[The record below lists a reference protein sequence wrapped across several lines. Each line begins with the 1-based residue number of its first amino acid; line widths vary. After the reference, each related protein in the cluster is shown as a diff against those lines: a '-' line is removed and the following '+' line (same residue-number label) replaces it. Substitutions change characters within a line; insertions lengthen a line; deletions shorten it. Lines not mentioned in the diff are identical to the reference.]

1 MRFRIRKKLRKM
13 PNLKQDVARSVR
25 LTIPSVLVLALLSVG
40 VPASANPATG
50 SIPVGQSATQV
61 LSTLTVGAKPNVS
74 SDRKSHQWNK
84 VNGKSG
90 NYTTR
95 DLVLERD
102 MSDVTYTSRGNVNTG
117 ILLEPYTGKTIHF
130 QRGTS
135 NKTEGGSASNR
146 DGGIQIDHVVAY
158 AEAYRSGLNKL
169 DFQQR
174 DAYYNDPDVL
184 LASQAEANNVKKDG
198 TIAEWEPSNQAFQC
212 DYASLQIGIKAKY
225 GLMVD
230 QREHDKLTQVLA
242 ACPTET
248 IISTGQV
255 KQRLTSGQSGS
266 NNTGNDSSN
275 GQSNGP
281 TGSGNSSHTTN
292 KHHATTTKKGWVK
305 NLFDGL
311 LKRLL

>member
-1 MRFRIRKKLRKM
+1 MNGRVETIR
-13 PNLKQDVARSVR
+13 QCARTA
-25 LTIPSVLVLALLSVG
+25 LPCILVLSTLAVS
-40 VPASANPATG
+40 PSISAAPATG

-61 LSTLTVGAKPNVS
+61 LNTLAIGTKSNAS

-84 VNGKSG
+84 VEGKTG

-102 MSDVTYTSRGNVNTG
+102 MNDVTFTSRGNVKSGT
-117 ILLEPYTGKTIHF
+117 LLEPYTGKTIHF

-158 AEAYRSGLNKL
+158 AEAYRSGLDKL

-198 TIAEWEPSNQAFQC
+198 TIAEWEPSNQTFQC
-212 DYASLQIGIKAKY
+212 DYVSLQIGIKAKY
-225 GLMVD
+225 GLIVD
-230 QREHDKLTQVLA
+230 KTEHDEMAEVLKT
-242 ACPTET
+242 CPTET

-255 KQRLTSGQSGS
+255 KQRLTMTGGNGQNSQNG
-266 NNTGNDSSN
+266 NAPNGENDSN
-275 GQSNGP
+275 T
-281 TGSGNSSHTTN
+281 TG
-292 KHHATTTKKGWVK
+292 KHHATNAKKNWVK
-305 NLFDGL
+305 TLFDGF
-311 LKRLL
+311 LKRFF

>member
-1 MRFRIRKKLRKM
+1 MKNKL
-13 PNLKQDVARSVR
+13 LYRS
-25 LTIPSVLVLALLSVG
+25 IPAIIMLGMLSTG
-40 VPASANPATG
+40 VPANAADATG

-61 LSTLTVGAKPNVS
+61 LSTLTVGVKSDVS

-84 VNGKSG
+84 VDGKTG

-102 MSDVTYTSRGNVNTG
+102 MSNVTYNSRGNVNTG

-130 QRGTS
+130 QRGQS

-158 AEAYRSGLNKL
+158 AEAYRSGLDKL

-174 DAYYNDPDVL
+174 NTYYNDPDVL
-184 LASQAEANNVKKDG
+184 LVSQAEANNVKKDG
-198 TIAEWEPSNQAFQC
+198 TIAEWKPSNQAFQC

-230 QREHDKLTQVLA
+230 QKEHDKLAQVLA
-242 ACPTET
+242 SCPTET
-248 IISTGQV
+248 IISTSQV
-255 KQRLTSGQSGS
+255 KQRLTSGTSEG
-266 NNTGNDSSN
+266 NNTGTANN
-275 GQSNGP
+275 NT
-281 TGSGNSSHTTN
+281 TGGNSQNSQYNGSTNSKNNSHTTN
-292 KHHATTTKKGWVK
+292 KHHTTTTKKNWVK
-305 NLFDGL
+305 NLFNGL
-311 LKRLL
+311 LKRFF

>member
-1 MRFRIRKKLRKM
+1 MSCLRK
-13 PNLKQDVARSVR
+13 NIGQGIR
-25 LTIPSVLVLALLSVG
+25 LAIPSILILSLLTVG
-40 VPASANPATG
+40 TPASANPATG

-61 LSTLTVGAKPNVS
+61 LDTLTVGVKSNAS

-84 VNGKSG
+84 VVGKTG

-102 MSDVTYTSRGNVNTG
+102 MDNVTYTSRGNVNTG
-117 ILLEPYTGKTIHF
+117 ILLPYTGKTIHF

-158 AEAYRSGLNKL
+158 AEAYRSGLDKL
-169 DFQQR
+169 DFAQR

-198 TIAEWEPSNQAFQC
+198 TIAEWEPSNQTFQC

-230 QREHDKLTQVLA
+230 QKEHDKLAQVLA
-242 ACPTET
+242 SCPAET
-248 IISTGQV
+248 IISTSQV
-255 KQRLTSGQSGS
+255 KQRLTSGTSEG
-266 NNTGNDSSN
+266 NNTGTANN
-275 GQSNGP
+275 NT
-281 TGSGNSSHTTN
+281 TGGNSQNSQYNGSTNSKNNSHTTN
-292 KHHATTTKKGWVK
+292 KHHTTTTKKNWVK
-305 NLFDGL
+305 NLFNGL
-311 LKRLL
+311 LKQFF

>member
-1 MRFRIRKKLRKM
+1 MKNKL
-13 PNLKQDVARSVR
+13 LYRS
-25 LTIPSVLVLALLSVG
+25 IPAIIMLGMLSTG
-40 VPASANPATG
+40 VPANAADATG

-61 LSTLTVGAKPNVS
+61 LSTLTVGVKSDVS

-84 VNGKSG
+84 VDGKTG

-102 MSDVTYTSRGNVNTG
+102 MSNVTYNSRGNVNTG

-130 QRGTS
+130 QRGQS

-158 AEAYRSGLNKL
+158 AEAYRSGLDKL
-169 DFQQR
+169 DFAQR

-230 QREHDKLTQVLA
+230 QKEHDKLAQVLA
-242 ACPTET
+242 SCPAET
-248 IISTGQV
+248 IISTSQV
-255 KQRLTSGQSGS
+255 KQRLTSGTSEG
-266 NNTGNDSSN
+266 NNTGTANNNTTGGNRQNSQYN
-275 GQSNGP
+275 GS
-281 TGSGNSSHTTN
+281 TNSKNNSHTTN
-292 KHHATTTKKGWVK
+292 KHHTTTTKKNWVK
-305 NLFDGL
+305 NLFNGL
-311 LKRLL
+311 LKRFF

>member
-1 MRFRIRKKLRKM
+1 MASL
-13 PNLKQDVARSVR
+13 LKNVRQGVR
-25 LTIPSVLVLALLSVG
+25 LALPSVLALSLLAVG
-40 VPASANPATG
+40 MPASANPATG

-61 LSTLTVGAKPNVS
+61 LSTLTIGSKPNVS

-84 VNGKSG
+84 VDGKNG

-102 MSDVTYTSRGNVNTG
+102 MNDVTYNSRGNVNTG
-117 ILLEPYTGKTIHF
+117 TLLEPYTGKTIHF
-130 QRGTS
+130 QRGQS

-146 DGGIQIDHVVAY
+146 DGGVQIDHVVAY

-198 TIAEWEPSNQAFQC
+198 TIAEWEPSNQSFQC

-230 QREHDKLTQVLA
+230 QREHDRLAQVLA
-242 ACPTET
+242 SCPAET

-266 NNTGNDSSN
+266 NNTGGNGNTNNNSSN
-275 GQSNGP
+275 SQSNGS
-281 TGSGNSSHTTN
+281 TGSGNNSHTTN
-292 KHHATTTKKGWVK
+292 KHHATTTKKNWVR
-305 NLFDGL
+305 NLFNSF
-311 LKRLL
+311 LKRFL

>member
-1 MRFRIRKKLRKM
+1 MKNKL
-13 PNLKQDVARSVR
+13 LYRS
-25 LTIPSVLVLALLSVG
+25 IPAIIMLGMLSTG
-40 VPASANPATG
+40 VPANAADATG

-61 LSTLTVGAKPNVS
+61 LSTLTVGVKSDVS

-84 VNGKSG
+84 VDGKTG

-102 MSDVTYTSRGNVNTG
+102 MSNVTYNSRGNVNTG

-130 QRGTS
+130 QRGQS

-158 AEAYRSGLNKL
+158 AEAYRSGLDKL

-174 DAYYNDPDVL
+174 DTYYNDPDVL
-184 LASQAEANNVKKDG
+184 LVSQAEANNVKKDG
-198 TIAEWEPSNQAFQC
+198 TIAEWKPSNQAFQC

-230 QREHDKLTQVLA
+230 QKEHDKLAQVLA
-242 ACPTET
+242 SCPTET
-248 IISTGQV
+248 IISTSQV
-255 KQRLTSGQSGS
+255 KQRLTSGTSEG
-266 NNTGNDSSN
+266 NNTGTANNNTTGDNSQNSQYN
-275 GQSNGP
+275 GS
-281 TGSGNSSHTTN
+281 TNSKNNSHTTN
-292 KHHATTTKKGWVK
+292 KHHTTTTKKNWVK
-305 NLFDGL
+305 NLFNGL
-311 LKRLL
+311 LKRFF

>member
-1 MRFRIRKKLRKM
+1 MKNKL
-13 PNLKQDVARSVR
+13 LYRS
-25 LTIPSVLVLALLSVG
+25 IPAIIMLGMLSTG
-40 VPASANPATG
+40 VPANAADATG

-61 LSTLTVGAKPNVS
+61 LSTLTVGVKSDVS

-84 VNGKSG
+84 VDGKTG

-102 MSDVTYTSRGNVNTG
+102 MSNVTYNSRGNVNTG

-130 QRGTS
+130 QRGQS

-158 AEAYRSGLNKL
+158 AEAYRSGLDKL

-174 DAYYNDPDVL
+174 DTYYNDPDVL

-198 TIAEWEPSNQAFQC
+198 TIAEWEPSNQTFQC
-212 DYASLQIGIKAKY
+212 DYVSLQIGIKAKY
-225 GLMVD
+225 GLIVD
-230 QREHDKLTQVLA
+230 KTEHDEMAEVLKT
-242 ACPTET
+242 CPTET

-255 KQRLTSGQSGS
+255 KQRLTMTGGNSQNSQNGDAS
-266 NNTGNDSSN
+266 N
-275 GQSNGP
+275 
-281 TGSGNSSHTTN
+281 SGNESDTANKSH
-292 KHHATTTKKGWVK
+292 AADAKKNWVK
-305 NLFDGL
+305 TLFDGF
-311 LKRLL
+311 LKRFF

>member
-1 MRFRIRKKLRKM
+1 MPCLRK
-13 PNLKQDVARSVR
+13 NIGQGIR
-25 LTIPSVLVLALLSVG
+25 LAIPSILVLSLLTVG
-40 VPASANPATG
+40 TPASANPATG

-61 LSTLTVGAKPNVS
+61 LDTLTVGVKSNAS

-84 VNGKSG
+84 VVGKTG

-102 MSDVTYTSRGNVNTG
+102 MDNVTYTSRGNVNTG

-158 AEAYRSGLNKL
+158 AEAYRSGLDKL

-184 LASQAEANNVKKDG
+184 LASQAEANNLKKDG
-198 TIAEWEPSNQAFQC
+198 TIAEWEPSNQTFQC

-225 GLMVD
+225 GLIVD
-230 QREHDKLTQVLA
+230 KAEHDEMAEVLK
-242 ACPTET
+242 ACPAET

-255 KQRLTSGQSGS
+255 KQRLTM
-266 NNTGNDSSN
+266 TGGN
-275 GQSNGP
+275 GQNIQNGNAS
-281 TGSGNSSHTTN
+281 TGGNESDTTG
-292 KHHATTTKKGWVK
+292 KRHAANAKKNWVK
-305 NLFDGL
+305 TLFDGF
-311 LKRLL
+311 LKRFF

>member
-1 MRFRIRKKLRKM
+1 MNGRAETIR
-13 PNLKQDVARSVR
+13 QCARTA
-25 LTIPSVLVLALLSVG
+25 LPCILVLSTLAVS
-40 VPASANPATG
+40 PSISAAPATG

-61 LSTLTVGAKPNVS
+61 LSTLTVGTKSNVS
-74 SDRKSHQWNK
+74 SDRKSHHWNK
-84 VNGKSG
+84 VDEKSG

-102 MSDVTYTSRGNVNTG
+102 MNNVTFNSRGNVKSG

-130 QRGTS
+130 QRGQS

-158 AEAYRSGLNKL
+158 AEAYRSGLDKL

-198 TIAEWEPSNQAFQC
+198 TIAEWEPSNQTFQC
-212 DYASLQIGIKAKY
+212 DYVSLQIGIKAKY
-225 GLMVD
+225 GLIVD
-230 QREHDKLTQVLA
+230 KAEHDEMAEVLKT
-242 ACPTET
+242 CPTET

-255 KQRLTSGQSGS
+255 KQRLTMTGGNGQNSQNG
-266 NNTGNDSSN
+266 DASN
-275 GQSNGP
+275 G
-281 TGSGNSSHTTN
+281 GNESDTAN
-292 KHHATTTKKGWVK
+292 KNHAANAKKNWVK
-305 NLFDGL
+305 TLFDGF
-311 LKRLL
+311 LKRFF

>member
-1 MRFRIRKKLRKM
+1 MLGM
-13 PNLKQDVARSVR
+13 
-25 LTIPSVLVLALLSVG
+25 LSTG
-40 VPASANPATG
+40 VPANAADATG

-61 LSTLTVGAKPNVS
+61 LSTLTVGVKSDVS

-84 VNGKSG
+84 VDGKTG

-102 MSDVTYTSRGNVNTG
+102 MSNVTYNSRGNVNTG

-130 QRGTS
+130 QRGQS

-158 AEAYRSGLNKL
+158 AEAYRSGLDKL
-169 DFQQR
+169 DFAQR

-198 TIAEWEPSNQAFQC
+198 TIAEWEPSNQTFQC

-230 QREHDKLTQVLA
+230 QKEHDKLAQVLA
-242 ACPTET
+242 SCPAET
-248 IISTGQV
+248 IISTSQV
-255 KQRLTSGQSGS
+255 KQRLTSGTSEG
-266 NNTGNDSSN
+266 NNTGTANNNTTGGNRQNSQYN
-275 GQSNGP
+275 GS
-281 TGSGNSSHTTN
+281 TNSKNNSHTTN
-292 KHHATTTKKGWVK
+292 KHHTTTTKKNWVK
-305 NLFDGL
+305 NLFNGL
-311 LKRLL
+311 LKRFF

>member
-1 MRFRIRKKLRKM
+1 MKNKL
-13 PNLKQDVARSVR
+13 LYRS
-25 LTIPSVLVLALLSVG
+25 IPAIIMLGMLSTG
-40 VPASANPATG
+40 VPANAADATG

-61 LSTLTVGAKPNVS
+61 LSTLTVGVKSDVS

-84 VNGKSG
+84 VNVKTG

-102 MSDVTYTSRGNVNTG
+102 MSNVTYNSRGNVNTG

-130 QRGTS
+130 QRGQS

-158 AEAYRSGLNKL
+158 AEAYRSGLDKL

-184 LASQAEANNVKKDG
+184 LSSQAEANNVKKDG

-230 QREHDKLTQVLA
+230 QKEHDKLAQVLA
-242 ACPTET
+242 SCPTES
-248 IISTGQV
+248 IISTSQV
-255 KQRLTSGQSGS
+255 KQRLTSGTSEG
-266 NNTGNDSSN
+266 NNTGTANNNTTGGNSQN
-275 GQSNGP
+275 GQYNGS
-281 TGSGNSSHTTN
+281 TNSKNNSHTTN
-292 KHHATTTKKGWVK
+292 KHHTTTTKKNWVK
-305 NLFDGL
+305 NLFNGL
-311 LKRLL
+311 LKRFF

>member
-1 MRFRIRKKLRKM
+1 MLGM
-13 PNLKQDVARSVR
+13 
-25 LTIPSVLVLALLSVG
+25 LSTG
-40 VPASANPATG
+40 VPANAADATG

-61 LSTLTVGAKPNVS
+61 LSTLTVGVKSDVS

-84 VNGKSG
+84 VDGKTG

-102 MSDVTYTSRGNVNTG
+102 MSNVTYNSRGNVNTG

-130 QRGTS
+130 QRGQS

-158 AEAYRSGLNKL
+158 AEAYRSGLDKL
-169 DFQQR
+169 DFAQR

-230 QREHDKLTQVLA
+230 QKEHDKLAQVLA
-242 ACPTET
+242 SCPAET
-248 IISTGQV
+248 IISTSQV
-255 KQRLTSGQSGS
+255 KQRLTSGTSEG
-266 NNTGNDSSN
+266 NNTGTANN
-275 GQSNGP
+275 NT
-281 TGSGNSSHTTN
+281 TGGNSQNSQYNGSTNSKNNSHTTN
-292 KHHATTTKKGWVK
+292 KHHTTTTKKNWVK
-305 NLFDGL
+305 NLFNGL
-311 LKRLL
+311 LKQFF

>member
-1 MRFRIRKKLRKM
+1 MSCLRK
-13 PNLKQDVARSVR
+13 NIGQGIR
-25 LTIPSVLVLALLSVG
+25 LAIPSILVLSLLTVG
-40 VPASANPATG
+40 TPASANPATG

-61 LSTLTVGAKPNVS
+61 LDTLTVGVKSNAS

-84 VNGKSG
+84 VVGKTG

-102 MSDVTYTSRGNVNTG
+102 MDNVTYTSRGNVNTG

-158 AEAYRSGLNKL
+158 AEAYRSGLDKL

-198 TIAEWEPSNQAFQC
+198 TIAEWEPSNQTFQC

-225 GLMVD
+225 GLIVD
-230 QREHDKLTQVLA
+230 KTEHDEMAEVLK
-242 ACPTET
+242 ACPAET

-255 KQRLTSGQSGS
+255 KQRLTM
-266 NNTGNDSSN
+266 TGGN
-275 GQSNGP
+275 GQNIQDGNAS
-281 TGSGNSSHTTN
+281 TGGNESDTTG
-292 KHHATTTKKGWVK
+292 KRHAANAKKNWVK
-305 NLFDGL
+305 TLFDGF
-311 LKRLL
+311 LKRFF

>member
-1 MRFRIRKKLRKM
+1 M
-13 PNLKQDVARSVR
+13 
-25 LTIPSVLVLALLSVG
+25 
-40 VPASANPATG
+40 G
-50 SIPVGQSATQV
+50 SIPVGQSAMQV
-61 LSTLTVGAKPNVS
+61 LSTLTVGTKSNVS

-84 VNGKSG
+84 VDEKSG

-102 MSDVTYTSRGNVNTG
+102 MNNVTFNSRGNVKSG

-158 AEAYRSGLNKL
+158 AEAYRSGLDKL

-174 DAYYNDPDVL
+174 DTYYNDPDVL

-230 QREHDKLTQVLA
+230 QKEHDKLAQILA
-242 ACPTET
+242 SCPTET
-248 IISTGQV
+248 IISTSQV
-255 KQRLTSGQSGS
+255 KQRLTSGTSEG
-266 NNTGNDSSN
+266 NNTGTANNNTTGGNSQN
-275 GQSNGP
+275 GQYNGS
-281 TGSGNSSHTTN
+281 TNSKNNLHTTN
-292 KHHATTTKKGWVK
+292 KHHTTTTKKNWVK
-305 NLFDGL
+305 NLFNGL
-311 LKRLL
+311 LKRFF

>member
-1 MRFRIRKKLRKM
+1 MSTLA
-13 PNLKQDVARSVR
+13 VS
-25 LTIPSVLVLALLSVG
+25 PSI
-40 VPASANPATG
+40 SAAPATG

-61 LSTLTVGAKPNVS
+61 LSTLTVGTKSNAS
-74 SDRKSHQWNK
+74 SDRKSHRWNK
-84 VNGKSG
+84 VEGKTG

-102 MSDVTYTSRGNVNTG
+102 MNDATFTSRGNVKSGT
-117 ILLEPYTGKTIHF
+117 LLEPYTGKTIHF

-158 AEAYRSGLNKL
+158 AEAYRSGLDKL

-198 TIAEWEPSNQAFQC
+198 TIAEWEPSNQTFQC

-225 GLMVD
+225 GLIVD
-230 QREHDKLTQVLA
+230 KTEHDEMAEVLKT
-242 ACPTET
+242 CPTET

-255 KQRLTSGQSGS
+255 KQRLTMTGGNGQNSQNG
-266 NNTGNDSSN
+266 NAPNGENDSN
-275 GQSNGP
+275 T
-281 TGSGNSSHTTN
+281 TG
-292 KHHATTTKKGWVK
+292 KHHAANAKKNWVK
-305 NLFDGL
+305 TLFDGF
-311 LKRLL
+311 LKRFF

>member
-1 MRFRIRKKLRKM
+1 M
-13 PNLKQDVARSVR
+13 
-25 LTIPSVLVLALLSVG
+25 
-40 VPASANPATG
+40 
-50 SIPVGQSATQV
+50 QV
-61 LSTLTVGAKPNVS
+61 LSTLTVGTKSNVS

-84 VNGKSG
+84 VDEKSG

-102 MSDVTYTSRGNVNTG
+102 MNNVTFNSRGNVKSG

-130 QRGTS
+130 QRGQS

-158 AEAYRSGLNKL
+158 AEAYRSGLDKL

-174 DAYYNDPDVL
+174 DTYYNDPDVL
-184 LASQAEANNVKKDG
+184 LSSQAEANNVKKDG

-225 GLMVD
+225 GLIVD
-230 QREHDKLTQVLA
+230 KAEHDKMADVLKT
-242 ACPTET
+242 CPDET

-255 KQRLTSGQSGS
+255 KQRLTGGNGQNSQ
-266 NNTGNDSSN
+266 NGNASN
-275 GQSNGP
+275 G
-281 TGSGNSSHTTN
+281 GSESDTTD
-292 KHHATTTKKGWVK
+292 KRHAANAKKNWVK
-305 NLFDGL
+305 TLFDGF
-311 LKRLL
+311 LKRFF

>member
-1 MRFRIRKKLRKM
+1 M
-13 PNLKQDVARSVR
+13 
-25 LTIPSVLVLALLSVG
+25 LVLSTLAVS
-40 VPASANPATG
+40 PSISAAPATG

-61 LSTLTVGAKPNVS
+61 LSALTVGTKSNAS
-74 SDRKSHQWNK
+74 SDRKSHHWNK
-84 VNGKSG
+84 VEGKTG

-102 MSDVTYTSRGNVNTG
+102 MNDATFTSRGNVKSGT
-117 ILLEPYTGKTIHF
+117 LLEPYTGKTIHF

-158 AEAYRSGLNKL
+158 AEAYRSGLDKL

-198 TIAEWEPSNQAFQC
+198 TIAEWEPSNQTFQC

-225 GLMVD
+225 GLIVD
-230 QREHDKLTQVLA
+230 KTEHDEMAEVLKT
-242 ACPTET
+242 CPTET

-255 KQRLTSGQSGS
+255 KQRLTMTGGNGQNSQNG
-266 NNTGNDSSN
+266 NAPNGENDSN
-275 GQSNGP
+275 
-281 TGSGNSSHTTN
+281 TTD
-292 KHHATTTKKGWVK
+292 KRHAANAKKNWVK
-305 NLFDGL
+305 TLFDGF
-311 LKRLL
+311 LKRFF

>member
-1 MRFRIRKKLRKM
+1 MLGM
-13 PNLKQDVARSVR
+13 
-25 LTIPSVLVLALLSVG
+25 LSTG
-40 VPASANPATG
+40 VPANAADATG

-61 LSTLTVGAKPNVS
+61 LSTLTVGVKSDVS

-84 VNGKSG
+84 VDGKTG

-102 MSDVTYTSRGNVNTG
+102 MSNVTYNSRGNVNTG

-130 QRGTS
+130 QRGQS

-158 AEAYRSGLNKL
+158 AEAYRSGLDKL
-169 DFQQR
+169 DFAQR

-230 QREHDKLTQVLA
+230 QKEHDKLAQVLA
-242 ACPTET
+242 SCPTEN
-248 IISTGQV
+248 IISTSQV
-255 KQRLTSGQSGS
+255 KQRLTSGTSEG
-266 NNTGNDSSN
+266 NNTGTANN
-275 GQSNGP
+275 NT
-281 TGSGNSSHTTN
+281 TGGNSQNSQYNGSTNSKNNSHTTN
-292 KHHATTTKKGWVK
+292 KHHTTTTKKNWVK
-305 NLFDGL
+305 NLFNGL
-311 LKRLL
+311 LKRFF

>member
-1 MRFRIRKKLRKM
+1 MNGRVEII
-13 PNLKQDVARSVR
+13 QQCARTA
-25 LTIPSVLVLALLSVG
+25 LPCILVLSTLAVS
-40 VPASANPATG
+40 PSISAAPATG

-61 LSTLTVGAKPNVS
+61 LSTLTIGTKSNVS

-84 VNGKSG
+84 VDEKSG

-102 MSDVTYTSRGNVNTG
+102 MNNVTFNSRGNVKSG

-130 QRGTS
+130 QRGQS

-158 AEAYRSGLNKL
+158 AEAYRSGLDKL

-174 DAYYNDPDVL
+174 DTYYNDPDVL

-198 TIAEWEPSNQAFQC
+198 TIVEWEPSNKTFQC
-212 DYASLQIGIKAKY
+212 DYVSLQIGIKAKY
-225 GLMVD
+225 GLIVD
-230 QREHDKLTQVLA
+230 KTEHDEMADVLKT
-242 ACPTET
+242 CPTET

-255 KQRLTSGQSGS
+255 KQRLTM
-266 NNTGNDSSN
+266 TGGN
-275 GQSNGP
+275 GQNSQNGEASN
-281 TGSGNSSHTTN
+281 SGNESNTAN
-292 KHHATTTKKGWVK
+292 KNHAATAKKNWVK
-305 NLFDGL
+305 TLFDGF
-311 LKRLL
+311 LKRFF

>member
-1 MRFRIRKKLRKM
+1 MLGM
-13 PNLKQDVARSVR
+13 
-25 LTIPSVLVLALLSVG
+25 LSTG
-40 VPASANPATG
+40 VPANAADATG

-61 LSTLTVGAKPNVS
+61 LSTLTVGVKSDVP

-84 VNGKSG
+84 VDGKTG

-102 MSDVTYTSRGNVNTG
+102 MSNVTYNSRGNVNTG

-130 QRGTS
+130 QRGQS

-158 AEAYRSGLNKL
+158 AEAYRSGLDKL

-174 DAYYNDPDVL
+174 DTYYNDPDVL
-184 LASQAEANNVKKDG
+184 LVSQAEANNVKKDG
-198 TIAEWEPSNQAFQC
+198 TIAEWKPSNQAFQC

-230 QREHDKLTQVLA
+230 QKEHDKLAQVLA
-242 ACPTET
+242 SCPTET
-248 IISTGQV
+248 IISTSQV
-255 KQRLTSGQSGS
+255 KQRLTSGTSEG
-266 NNTGNDSSN
+266 NNTGTANN
-275 GQSNGP
+275 NT
-281 TGSGNSSHTTN
+281 TGGNSQNSQYNGSTNSKNNSHTTN
-292 KHHATTTKKGWVK
+292 KHHTTTTKKNWVK
-305 NLFDGL
+305 NLFNGL
-311 LKRLL
+311 LKRFF

>member
-1 MRFRIRKKLRKM
+1 M
-13 PNLKQDVARSVR
+13 
-25 LTIPSVLVLALLSVG
+25 
-40 VPASANPATG
+40 G

-61 LSTLTVGAKPNVS
+61 LSTLTVGTKSNAS

-84 VNGKSG
+84 VDEKSG

-102 MSDVTYTSRGNVNTG
+102 MNNVTFNSRGNVKSG

-130 QRGTS
+130 QRGQS

-146 DGGIQIDHVVAY
+146 DGGIQIDYVVAY
-158 AEAYRSGLNKL
+158 AEAYRSGLDKL
-169 DFQQR
+169 GFQQR
-174 DAYYNDPDVL
+174 DTYYNDPDVL

-230 QREHDKLTQVLA
+230 QKEHDKLAQVLA
-242 ACPTET
+242 SCPTET
-248 IISTGQV
+248 IISTSQV
-255 KQRLTSGQSGS
+255 KQRLTSGISEG
-266 NNTGNDSSN
+266 NNTGTANNNTTGGNSQN
-275 GQSNGP
+275 GQYNGS
-281 TGSGNSSHTTN
+281 TNSKNNSHTTN
-292 KHHATTTKKGWVK
+292 KHHTTTTKKNWVK
-305 NLFDGL
+305 NLINGL
-311 LKRLL
+311 LKRFF

>member
-1 MRFRIRKKLRKM
+1 MKNKL
-13 PNLKQDVARSVR
+13 LYRS
-25 LTIPSVLVLALLSVG
+25 IPAIIMLGMLSTG
-40 VPASANPATG
+40 VPANAADATG

-61 LSTLTVGAKPNVS
+61 LSTLTVGVKSDVS

-84 VNGKSG
+84 VDGKTG

-102 MSDVTYTSRGNVNTG
+102 MSNVTYNSRGNVNTG

-130 QRGTS
+130 QRGQS

-158 AEAYRSGLNKL
+158 AEAYRSGLDKL
-169 DFQQR
+169 DFAQR

-198 TIAEWEPSNQAFQC
+198 TIAEWEPSNQTFQC

-230 QREHDKLTQVLA
+230 QKEHDKLAQVLA
-242 ACPTET
+242 SCPAET
-248 IISTGQV
+248 IISTSQV
-255 KQRLTSGQSGS
+255 KQRLTSGTSEG
-266 NNTGNDSSN
+266 NNTGTANNNTTGGNRQNSQYN
-275 GQSNGP
+275 GS
-281 TGSGNSSHTTN
+281 TNSKNNSHTTN
-292 KHHATTTKKGWVK
+292 KHHTTTTKKNWVK
-305 NLFDGL
+305 NLFNGL
-311 LKRLL
+311 LKRFF

>member
-1 MRFRIRKKLRKM
+1 MLGM
-13 PNLKQDVARSVR
+13 
-25 LTIPSVLVLALLSVG
+25 LSTG
-40 VPASANPATG
+40 VPANAADATG

-61 LSTLTVGAKPNVS
+61 LSTLTVGVKSDVS

-84 VNGKSG
+84 VDGKTG

-102 MSDVTYTSRGNVNTG
+102 MSNVTYNSRGNVNTG

-130 QRGTS
+130 QRGQS

-158 AEAYRSGLNKL
+158 AEAYRSGLDKL
-169 DFQQR
+169 DFAQR

-198 TIAEWEPSNQAFQC
+198 TIAEWKPSNQTFQC

-230 QREHDKLTQVLA
+230 QKEHDKLAQVLA
-242 ACPTET
+242 SCPAET
-248 IISTGQV
+248 IISTSQV
-255 KQRLTSGQSGS
+255 KQRLTGGTFGSNTTGNSDDNTNGS
-266 NNTGNDSSN
+266 NNQSN
-275 GQSNGP
+275 QSNGS
-281 TGSGNSSHTTN
+281 TSGKNNSHATN
-292 KHHATTTKKGWVK
+292 KHHITSTKKNWVK
-305 NLFDGL
+305 NLFNGL
-311 LKRLL
+311 LKRFF

>member
-1 MRFRIRKKLRKM
+1 MKNKL
-13 PNLKQDVARSVR
+13 LYRS
-25 LTIPSVLVLALLSVG
+25 IPAIIMLGMLSTG
-40 VPASANPATG
+40 VPANAADATG

-61 LSTLTVGAKPNVS
+61 LSTLTVGVKSDVS

-84 VNGKSG
+84 VNGKTG

-102 MSDVTYTSRGNVNTG
+102 MSNVTYNSRGNVNTG

-130 QRGTS
+130 QRGQS

-158 AEAYRSGLNKL
+158 AEAYRSGLDKL

-184 LASQAEANNVKKDG
+184 LSSQAEANNVKKDG
-198 TIAEWEPSNQAFQC
+198 TIAEWEPSNETFQC

-225 GLMVD
+225 GLIVD
-230 QREHDKLTQVLA
+230 KAEHDEMADVLKT
-242 ACPTET
+242 CPTET

-255 KQRLTSGQSGS
+255 KQRLTGGNGRNSQNS
-266 NNTGNDSSN
+266 NASTGENDSN
-275 GQSNGP
+275 
-281 TGSGNSSHTTN
+281 TTD
-292 KHHATTTKKGWVK
+292 KRHATTAKKNWVK
-305 NLFDGL
+305 TLFDGF
-311 LKRLL
+311 LKRFF

>member
-1 MRFRIRKKLRKM
+1 MKNKL
-13 PNLKQDVARSVR
+13 LYRS
-25 LTIPSVLVLALLSVG
+25 IPAIIMLGMLSTG
-40 VPASANPATG
+40 VPANAADATG

-61 LSTLTVGAKPNVS
+61 LSTLTVGVKSDVS

-84 VNGKSG
+84 VNVKTG

-102 MSDVTYTSRGNVNTG
+102 MSNVTYNSRGNVNTG

-130 QRGTS
+130 QRGQS

-158 AEAYRSGLNKL
+158 AEAYRSGLDKL

-184 LASQAEANNVKKDG
+184 LSSQAEANNVKKDG
-198 TIAEWEPSNQAFQC
+198 TIAEWEPSNQTFQC

-230 QREHDKLTQVLA
+230 QKEHDKLAQVLA
-242 ACPTET
+242 SCPTEN
-248 IISTGQV
+248 IISTSQV
-255 KQRLTSGQSGS
+255 KQRLTSGTSEG
-266 NNTGNDSSN
+266 NNTGTANN
-275 GQSNGP
+275 NT
-281 TGSGNSSHTTN
+281 TGGNSQNSQYNGSTNSKNNSHTTN
-292 KHHATTTKKGWVK
+292 KHHTTTTKKNWVK
-305 NLFDGL
+305 NLFNGL
-311 LKRLL
+311 LKRFF

>member
-1 MRFRIRKKLRKM
+1 MKGRVETIWQCVRIAL
-13 PNLKQDVARSVR
+13 PC
-25 LTIPSVLVLALLSVG
+25 ILVLSTLAVS
-40 VPASANPATG
+40 PSISAAPATG

-61 LSTLTVGAKPNVS
+61 LSTLTIGTKSNAS

-84 VNGKSG
+84 VEGKTG

-102 MSDVTYTSRGNVNTG
+102 MNDVTFNSRGSVKSG
-117 ILLEPYTGKTIHF
+117 ILLEPYTGKTHF

-158 AEAYRSGLNKL
+158 AEAYRSGLDKL

-198 TIAEWEPSNQAFQC
+198 TIAEWEPSNQTFQC

-225 GLMVD
+225 GLIVD
-230 QREHDKLTQVLA
+230 KTEHDEMVEVLKT
-242 ACPTET
+242 CPTET

-255 KQRLTSGQSGS
+255 KQRLTSGASGS
-266 NNTGNDSSN
+266 NSTNETTGGN
-275 GQSNGP
+275 GQHESDTANK
-281 TGSGNSSHTTN
+281 SHAIN
-292 KHHATTTKKGWVK
+292 AKKNWVK
-305 NLFDGL
+305 TLFDGF
-311 LKRLL
+311 LKRFF

>member
-1 MRFRIRKKLRKM
+1 MNGRVGII
-13 PNLKQDVARSVR
+13 QQCARTA
-25 LTIPSVLVLALLSVG
+25 LPCILVLSTLAVS
-40 VPASANPATG
+40 PSISAAPATG

-61 LSTLTVGAKPNVS
+61 LSTLTIGMKSNVS

-84 VNGKSG
+84 VDEKSG

-102 MSDVTYTSRGNVNTG
+102 MNNVTFNSRGNVKSG

-130 QRGTS
+130 QRGQS

-158 AEAYRSGLNKL
+158 AEAYRSGLDKL

-184 LASQAEANNVKKDG
+184 LSSQAEANNVKKDG

-225 GLMVD
+225 GLIVD
-230 QREHDKLTQVLA
+230 KAEHDEMAEVLKT
-242 ACPTET
+242 CPTET

-255 KQRLTSGQSGS
+255 KQRLTSGASGS
-266 NNTGNDSSN
+266 NSTNDTTGGN
-275 GQSNGP
+275 GQNSQNGDASN
-281 TGSGNSSHTTN
+281 SGNESDMTD
-292 KHHATTTKKGWVK
+292 KRHAANAKKNWVK
-305 NLFDGL
+305 TLFDGF
-311 LKRLL
+311 LKRFF

>member
-1 MRFRIRKKLRKM
+1 MLGM
-13 PNLKQDVARSVR
+13 
-25 LTIPSVLVLALLSVG
+25 LSTG
-40 VPASANPATG
+40 VPANAADATG

-61 LSTLTVGAKPNVS
+61 LSTLTVGVKSDVS

-84 VNGKSG
+84 VDGKTG

-102 MSDVTYTSRGNVNTG
+102 MSNVTYNSRGNVNTG

-130 QRGTS
+130 QRGQS

-158 AEAYRSGLNKL
+158 AEAYRSGLDKL

-174 DAYYNDPDVL
+174 DTYYNDPDVL

-198 TIAEWEPSNQAFQC
+198 TIAEWKPSNQAFQC

-230 QREHDKLTQVLA
+230 QKEHDKLAQVLA
-242 ACPTET
+242 SCPTET
-248 IISTGQV
+248 IISTSQV
-255 KQRLTSGQSGS
+255 KQRLTSGTSEG
-266 NNTGNDSSN
+266 NNTGTANN
-275 GQSNGP
+275 NT
-281 TGSGNSSHTTN
+281 TGGNSQNSQYNGSTNSKNNSHTTN
-292 KHHATTTKKGWVK
+292 KHHTTTTKKNWVK
-305 NLFDGL
+305 NLFNGL
-311 LKRLL
+311 LKRFF